1 MDSLTPTQLMKELDS
16 ASAAVQEALPRIIHR
31 HRSSGILTWALLHQI
46 EQEVLED
53 VEADGEHHP
62 QVLRMLRSIPAM
74 GYPNDDSPASFEGHG
89 VISSAFSM
97 IFKAW
102 QRVH

>member
-1 MDSLTPTQLMKELDS
+1 MESLTPTQLMNELDS
-16 ASAAVQEALPRIIHR
+16 AVAAVQEALPLLIHR

-46 EQEVLED
+46 EREVLED
-53 VEADGEHHP
+53 VESDGDHHP

-74 GYPNDDSPASFEGHG
+74 GYPNDDRLASFEGHG
-89 VISSAFSM
+89 AISSAFSM